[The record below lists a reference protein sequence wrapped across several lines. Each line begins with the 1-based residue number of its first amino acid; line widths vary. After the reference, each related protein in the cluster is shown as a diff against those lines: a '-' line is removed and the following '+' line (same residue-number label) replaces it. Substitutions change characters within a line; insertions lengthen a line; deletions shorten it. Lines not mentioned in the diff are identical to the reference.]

1 MSRQFLV
8 DLTFDSD
15 LAFFTRGKAQKI
27 RRLLNER
34 TSVKDVIESCG
45 VPHTE
50 VDLIVIDSAPVQFGA
65 VIEDDGEVSAYGV
78 FCAPSRLFPNQRL
91 QARLLTRF
99 VADGHLGK
107 LTRRLRLLG
116 LDVAYHHDAKDT
128 ELVTSS
134 VAEQR
139 ALLTRDRRL
148 LMHRAVTHGY
158 YLRSQNSEE
167 QVREIVRRFQ
177 LDKSFAPFTRCIRC
191 NAVLLPVAKSEVL
204 SQLQPLTKK
213 YYEEF
218 RRCPACSRVY
228 WAGSHFPKLISH
240 VRRFA

>member
-1 MSRQFLV
+1 VTGHFRV
-8 DLTFDSD
+8 DLTFDSG
-15 LAFFTRGKAQKI
+15 LAFFTRGKSEKI
-27 RRLLNER
+27 RRSLTER

-50 VDLIVIDSAPVQFGA
+50 VDLIVIDSASVQFSA
-65 VIEDDGEVSAYGV
+65 VLEADCEVVVYGLWAPNTFFPDD
-78 FCAPSRLFPNQRL
+78 RL
-91 QARLLTRF
+91 QARHLTRF

-116 LDVAYHHDAKDT
+116 LDVAYRPDAADA
-128 ELVTSS
+128 ELVATS
-134 VAEQR
+134 VAEER

-158 YLRSQNSEE
+158 YLRSQNPEE
-167 QVREIVRRFQ
+167 QAHEIVRRFD
-177 LDKSFAPFTRCIRC
+177 LSNSFAPFTRCIRC
-191 NAVLLPVAKSEVL
+191 NAMLLIARKSDVLP
-204 SQLQPLTKK
+204 QLEPLTKK

-218 RRCPACSRVY
+218 RRCPACGRVY
-228 WAGSHFPKLISH
+228 WPGSHFPKLVKH